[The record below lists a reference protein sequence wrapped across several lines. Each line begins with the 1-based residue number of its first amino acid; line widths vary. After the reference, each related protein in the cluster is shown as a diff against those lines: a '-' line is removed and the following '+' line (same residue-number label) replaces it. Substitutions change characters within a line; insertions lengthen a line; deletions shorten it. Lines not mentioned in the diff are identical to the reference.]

1 MSKKISSDELD
12 TLGRSRNT
20 TVVLAASGEVHTNEE
35 AQVYVPDLNPFVTVQ
50 LLVDLLGVFSLG
62 KLWEEHGCTYEWTSG
77 QKPRLTKQGKTFK
90 CKTDNF
96 VPLVVPRLSTSS
108 GNNSSSTSPLQDLSS
123 TSPSQMRSDGL
134 APGDWCGSPS
144 KTQNKNKKRDGNRDL
159 PEWLEEFTD
168 NLEDTEVHAPAH
180 ISEDSDSERLTKVV
194 SKSRKH
200 SIYTHFPKDRNC
212 GVCLR
217 TEVARAPCSKLSL
230 FKILPL
236 NGPNPIRAK
245 QRLHKR
251 RKRVYESSSGHR
263 NNQKL
268 LKRTIH
274 WNLENLVKICHGI
287 IEPQH
292 SIDPRRMVL
301 LWERQFEEA
310 LLELG

>member
-1 MSKKISSDELD
+1 M
-12 TLGRSRNT
+12 
-20 TVVLAASGEVHTNEE
+20 VLAASGEVHTNEE

-50 LLVDLLGVFSLG
+50 LLVDLPGVFSLG
-62 KLWEEHGCTYEWTSG
+62 KLCEEHGCTYEWTSG
-77 QKPRLTKQGKTFK
+77 QKPRLTKQVKSII

-108 GNNSSSTSPLQDLSS
+108 GSNSSSTSPLQDLSS

-200 SIYTHFPKDRNC
+200 SIHTHFPKDRNC

-268 LKRTIH
+268 LKRTIR
-274 WNLENLVKICHGI
+274 WNLENFVKI
-287 IEPQH
+287 
-292 SIDPRRMVL
+292 
-301 LWERQFEEA
+301 
-310 LLELG
+310 